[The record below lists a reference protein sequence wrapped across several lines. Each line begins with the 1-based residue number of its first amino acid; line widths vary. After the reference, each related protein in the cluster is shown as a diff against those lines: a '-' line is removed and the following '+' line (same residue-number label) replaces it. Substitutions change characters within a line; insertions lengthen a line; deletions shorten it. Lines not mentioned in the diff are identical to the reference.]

1 MVGIV
6 IVSHSNFIAK
16 GVKEVALQMAPEVSI
31 VDAGGTSDGRIG
43 TDISKITS
51 AIESVYSDSG
61 VLVLF
66 DLGSAFMNTE
76 MAIEFLDDNI
86 REKVEIIDAPL
97 VEGAITAAV
106 EASMDKSL
114 AEIKEVLKPM
124 SLNKIS

>member
-6 IVSHSNFIAK
+6 IVSHSSFIAK

-31 VDAGGTSDGRIG
+31 VDAGGTGDGRIG
-43 TDISKITS
+43 TDISKITN

-76 MAIEFLDDNI
+76 MAIEFLDDDI
-86 REKVEIIDAPL
+86 RGNVEIIDAPL
-97 VEGAITAAV
+97 VEGVITAAV

-114 AEIKEVLKPM
+114 SEIKEVLKSM

>member
-16 GVKEVALQMAPEVSI
+16 GVRDVALQMAPEVSI
-31 VDAGGTSDGRIG
+31 VDAGGTNDGRIG

-86 REKVEIIDAPL
+86 RGKVEIVDAPL

-114 AEIKEVLKPM
+114 SEIKEVLKPM

>member
-16 GVKEVALQMAPEVSI
+16 GVKEVALQMAPEVLI

>member
-16 GVKEVALQMAPEVSI
+16 GVREVALQMAPEVSI

-51 AIESVYSDSG
+51 AIESVYSDNG

-86 REKVEIIDAPL
+86 RENVEIIDAPL

-114 AEIKEVLKPM
+114 SEIKEVLKPM

>member
-16 GVKEVALQMAPEVSI
+16 GVREVALQMAPEVSI

-86 REKVEIIDAPL
+86 RGKVEIIDAPL

-124 SLNKIS
+124 SLNKIY

>member
-31 VDAGGTSDGRIG
+31 VDAGGTGDGRIG

-51 AIESVYSDSG
+51 AIEEVYSESG

-86 REKVEIIDAPL
+86 REKVEIVDAPL

-106 EASMDKSL
+106 ESSMNKSL
-114 AEIKEVLKPM
+114 AEIKDVLKPM